1 VGSNAPALEPGGE
14 PPRPW
19 HGIHRALAD
28 PLRIRMHEMLW
39 LGPRSAKELA
49 GAVGLAP
56 DRVYYHLRQLE
67 RAGLVEVS
75 GYRPLPGGKVERLY
89 RCAEAEPPPDAS
101 SPQEVA
107 TFLRSVLEATKAD
120 VSAALMATEEGRR
133 REVYLGRGAIRLSEA
148 ALADLMGQLK
158 TLEERWGDPGTA
170 GDDGVWVR
178 TLVALVDLEDRPTA
192 PALRALPSDG
202 TGEDHADEP

>member
-1 VGSNAPALEPGGE
+1 
-14 PPRPW
+14 
-19 HGIHRALAD
+19 
-28 PLRIRMHEMLW
+28 MHEMLW

-67 RAGLVEVS
+67 RAGLVEVG